1 MNTCEKG
8 VLGEAKTI
16 ARLAELGWSVF
27 TPLSGHAPFDLIGV
41 SPEGNLYR
49 ISVKSCFVRTK
60 YGSYD
65 VTIAQVQPTSKGWKQ
80 SGFNVSS
87 CDILACYLG
96 DIDKV
101 CFINAKDIS
110 SKNKIALRETAS
122 KMATNGSRVIEDFF
136 EPKMQA

>member
-1 MNTCEKG
+1 MNTCTKG

-16 ARLAELGWSVF
+16 ARLTELGWSVF
-27 TPLSGHAPFDLIGV
+27 TPLSGHAPFDLIGM
-41 SPEGNLYR
+41 SPCGTLYR
-49 ISVKSCFVRTK
+49 ISVKSCFVPTK

-65 VTIAQVQPTSKGWKQ
+65 VKICQVQPTSKGWKQ
-80 SGFNVSS
+80 SGFDITS

-96 DIDKV
+96 DLDKV

-110 SKNKIALRETAS
+110 SKTAVSLRQTAS
-122 KMATNGSRVIEDFF
+122 KMANNGSRLIEDFL